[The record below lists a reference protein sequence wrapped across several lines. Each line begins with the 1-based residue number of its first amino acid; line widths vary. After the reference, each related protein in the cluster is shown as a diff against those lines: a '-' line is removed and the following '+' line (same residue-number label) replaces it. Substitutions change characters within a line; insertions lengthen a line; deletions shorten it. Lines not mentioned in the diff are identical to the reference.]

1 MAQAFVQKIFHE
13 RRTNSTIQVP
23 SEDSLIDEEQVKQ
36 IIETATKSFFEQEK
50 QEKDVKETSVRC
62 YLLACAIVQAIIAKC
77 QSAQEHKVVVNAVIS
92 DQEGQGVNFGGQ
104 CLWNSNS
111 DRVIS
116 SNVSNDKEIC
126 VISAFFSKIPQDSSS
141 DEEE

>member
-50 QEKDVKETSVRC
+50 KETDVKETSVRC

-104 CLWNSNS
+104 CLWNSNC

-141 DEEE
+141 DEED

>member
-50 QEKDVKETSVRC
+50 KETDVKETSVRC

-104 CLWNSNS
+104 CLWNSNC